1 MPDRRKLPA
10 GVWPRERVLAAVL
23 AHLPDGVAAYGI
35 LVAADARTLPVVHEG
50 RAVRAYVGGEPHEE
64 AMDLKEWSALVATGT
79 AWILTD
85 DHVEL
90 AASVETPA
98 EPARQPVA
106 SRLPPAQTSARAMWP
121 DLSPA
126 AGSWS

>member
-1 MPDRRKLPA
+1 MPDRRKLPS
-10 GVWPRERVLAAVL
+10 GVWPRDRVLAPVL

-50 RAVRAYVGGEPHEE
+50 RSVRAYVGGEPHEE
-64 AMDLKEWSALVATGT
+64 AMSLEAWASLVATGT

-90 AASVETPA
+90 APPA

-121 DLSPA
+121 DLAPS
-126 AGSWS
+126 AGAWT